1 MNGNP
6 LTLQVESRLGAA
18 YISLLGLFFVGLIFI
33 ALKNFNSDSIIL
45 DSQNTQIKTISTT
58 ERYLIDGWLKDNQ
71 IKVPEGKGYRYV
83 IQQYPTKPW
92 FK

>member
-1 MNGNP
+1 MNNP
-6 LTLQVESRLGAA
+6 LTVQVESRLGAF

-45 DSQNTQIKTISTT
+45 DSQTAQVKTISTT

-71 IKVPEGKGYRYV
+71 IEIPKGKGYKYIIQRY
-83 IQQYPTKPW
+83 PSRPW

>member
-1 MNGNP
+1 MSNP
-6 LTLQVESRLGAA
+6 LTVQVESRLGAA

-45 DSQNTQIKTISTT
+45 DSQTVQVKTISTT
-58 ERYLIDGWLKDNQ
+58 ERYLINGWITENQ
-71 IKVPEGKGYRYV
+71 IEVPEGKGYKYIIQRY
-83 IQQYPTKPW
+83 PSRPW

>member
-1 MNGNP
+1 MNP
-6 LTLQVESRLGAA
+6 LTIQVESRLGAF

-45 DSQNTQIKTISTT
+45 DSQTAQVKTISTT

-71 IKVPEGKGYRYV
+71 IEIPKGKGYKYIIQRY
-83 IQQYPTKPW
+83 PSRPW